1 MSEKLKQILKDI
13 LVIVCII
20 VTISCIIISHLSL
33 KYIDDNDPKEL
44 KDEIE
49 KLNEEVLRYKIEKD
63 SIIQVHN
70 RTIEGLQSLKHKI
83 NVTYQQTAEDFS
95 DIVIVCDDDI
105 LKYIASQIQ
114 D

>member
-1 MSEKLKQILKDI
+1 MDLRNMVIGILIGILLLLFTLIGITQCTDKNTIKDQSVEIESLKQE
-13 LVIVCII
+13 V
-20 VTISCIIISHLSL
+20 L
-33 KYIDDNDPKEL
+33 KYQ
-44 KDEIE
+44 IE
-49 KLNEEVLRYKIEKD
+49 ND
-63 SIIQVHN
+63 SIIQAHN
-70 RTIEGLQSLKHKI
+70 KTIEGLQSLKHKI